1 MKDYFSNLPQKFD
14 KITDVA
20 KTENTRTVAA
30 VPVSTNP
37 AMTMELLEITKET
50 MRCFTDYAKCK
61 EHEKTERKR
70 ILATLKAIELQIN
83 SQKEA
88 FLKMLDK
95 HYEERNKLYA
105 LAEDVMQK
113 ALMENDKELLLYC
126 CNFILNI
133 YNGNAPMD
141 PKKIFP
147 MLTAKNFD

>member
-37 AMTMELLEITKET
+37 AMTMELLDITKET

>member
-1 MKDYFSNLPQKFD
+1 MKDNFSNLPQKFD

-37 AMTMELLEITKET
+37 AMTMELLDITKET